1 MFPLARFRIE
11 ERSMGPGLEP
21 GDYVIVNRWAY
32 RRREPAVGDLVVLR
46 DPEREDR
53 YLCKRITA
61 REGSDLYSVRGDN
74 ESSSRDSRAFGP
86 IERTLIVGRVWH
98 SARAGDDGL
107 SLSPDTNGEKT

>member
-11 ERSMGPGLEP
+11 ESSMGPGLEP

-46 DPEREDR
+46 DPEREGR

-61 REGSDLYSVRGDN
+61 RDGSGRYSVRGDN
-74 ESSSRDSRAFGP
+74 ETSSRDSRAFGP
-86 IERTLIVGRVWH
+86 VRGDLIVGRVWK
-98 SARAGDDGL
+98 SARAAPL
-107 SLSPDTNGEKT
+107 SLPPDSSREKT